1 MTDQNNAI
9 SIARLE
15 MEVSFLKAGV
25 ADLRSTN
32 AQQTAKLDSIIK
44 TMDEAR
50 GGWRTLLLVGGAS
63 GSVGGILAWI
73 IPHMRG

>member
-1 MTDQNNAI
+1 
-9 SIARLE
+9 

-25 ADLRSTN
+25 ADLRATN